1 MNPHVTVLGTG
12 GTIACTTDAAGDLV
26 PTCSISTLLSHA
38 GIAPEAVTARDVM
51 QLDSSTM
58 TLADLDALLVD
69 IHSADGPVVL
79 THGTDSMEETAMAVD
94 RLLGGPVVLTGA
106 QRPADDAS
114 PEGPD
119 GPRNLCDAVAAAAT
133 AESPVVALGGKVVPA
148 YGVTKVHTTADE
160 AFGSVGEPRPE
171 RLSSGA
177 ALSAGPAPLAGLRVD
192 VVPAY
197 QGAEAS
203 LVDTAVAAGADG
215 IVVAAFGSGN
225 VGVLSDG
232 VRRALDAGIPVVVA
246 SRVPAGGVQLVYGG
260 AGGGRAIARAGVR
273 SAGKL
278 SVPQARMEL
287 LCELAV
293 RRAQQDRA
301 QKA

>member
-1 MNPHVTVLGTG
+1 
-12 GTIACTTDAAGDLV
+12 
-26 PTCSISTLLSHA
+26 
-38 GIAPEAVTARDVM
+38 
-51 QLDSSTM
+51 
-58 TLADLDALLVD
+58 
-69 IHSADGPVVL
+69 
-79 THGTDSMEETAMAVD
+79 MAVD

-171 RLSSGA
+171 RLSLGA

-301 QKA
+301 RQA

>member
-1 MNPHVTVLGTG
+1 MTVLGTG
-12 GTIACTTDAAGDLV
+12 GTIACTTDSSGDLV
-26 PTCSISTLLSHA
+26 PTRGITSLLSDA
-38 GIAPEAVTARDVM
+38 GVSPDEVSARDVM

-58 TLADLDALLVD
+58 TLEDLDSLLAE
-69 IHSADGPVVL
+69 IHAVQGPVVV

-114 PEGPD
+114 PD
-119 GPRNLCDAVAAAAT
+119 GPRNLRDAVAAAAT
-133 AESPVVALGGKVVPA
+133 AESPGVALGGRVVPA
-148 YGVTKVHTTADE
+148 YGVTKVHTTENA
-160 AFGSVGEPRPE
+160 AFDSVGASRPE
-171 RLSSGA
+171 RLVQDA
-177 ALSAGPAPLAGLRVD
+177 VPALLSGLRVD
-192 VVPAY
+192 IVPAY
-197 QGAEAS
+197 QGADAS
-203 LVDTAVAAGADG
+203 LVDVALDAGADG

-225 VGVLSDG
+225 VGGLADG

-273 SAGKL
+273 GAGRL

-293 RRAQQDRA
+293 QRG
-301 QKA
+301 